1 MNIFDA
7 HCDVLLKMWEDQ
19 DLSFQNAEILN
30 INLERLQA
38 GGSKVQ
44 CFALFIPV
52 EIPVLNKFQVALDMI
67 DILHERILT
76 RHPNMKLVTSK
87 QEIEA
92 LRDDEIG
99 AVLTLEGC
107 DAIDID
113 LTKLR
118 TLFRLGVTSVGL
130 TWNNAN
136 GCADG
141 AMESRKAGL
150 TDFGRLVV
158 EEHNKHR
165 VWTDVS
171 HLSEAA
177 FWDVIE
183 IAEYPIASHSNAKAL
198 CDHPRNLTD
207 EQIRALFEKDGV
219 MGMVY
224 APQFLRK
231 DEENASIND
240 VLRHIE
246 YICELG
252 GEGHIGFGSDFDG
265 ISSVPKG
272 LESYDKYPDLIDALL
287 KRYSEETVKGFCYGN
302 FVRHYPR

>member
-1 MNIFDA
+1 MKIFDA
-7 HCDVLLKMWEDQ
+7 HCDVLLKMWEDR
-19 DLSFQNAEILN
+19 DLSFEDAQDLN
-30 INLERLQA
+30 INLNRLKA

-44 CFALFIPV
+44 CFALFVPV
-52 EIPVLNKFQVALDMI
+52 EIPVLNKFQVALEMI
-67 DILHERILT
+67 DILHERVLA
-76 RHPNMKLVTSK
+76 RYPEVKLVTSR

-92 LRDDEIG
+92 LKDNEIG

-107 DAIDID
+107 DAVDID
-113 LTKLR
+113 LAKLR

-136 GCADG
+136 ACADG

-183 IAEYPIASHSNAKAL
+183 LAKYPIASHSNAKAL
-198 CDHPRNLTD
+198 CDHPRNLTN
-207 EQIRALFEKDGV
+207 EQIRALFNKNGA
-219 MGMVY
+219 MGMVF
-224 APQFLRK
+224 APQFLRE
-231 DEENASIND
+231 DEENASLDD

-252 GEGHIGFGSDFDG
+252 GEKHIGLGSDFDG
-265 ISSVPKG
+265 ISNVPKG
-272 LESYDKYPDLIDALL
+272 LENYDKYPDLINALL
-287 KRYSEETVKGFCYGN
+287 QRYSEDTVKGFCYEN
-302 FVRHYPR
+302 FVSRYR